1 MAYIQIVYIAQQHHL
16 LRQLFQGCLEPL
28 SITFPH
34 MAKDRTVRRVTPYIF
49 LVEVYT
55 HLMLDENLVSQISV
69 RIQEGSVKSY
79 AQISLQAP
87 ENSVS
92 RWQRCPG

>member
-34 MAKDRTVRRVTPYIF
+34 M
-49 LVEVYT
+49 VYFFSL
-55 HLMLDENLVSQISV
+55 LMLSGQYRKWVE
-69 RIQEGSVKSY
+69 
-79 AQISLQAP
+79 
-87 ENSVS
+87 
-92 RWQRCPG
+92 

>member
-34 MAKDRTVRRVTPYIF
+34 MAEDCTVRRVTPYIF
-49 LVEVYT
+49 LSEVHP
-55 HLMLDENLVSQISV
+55 HLMLDEKLISQISIRV
-69 RIQEGSVKSY
+69 QECEIV
-79 AQISLQAP
+79 I
-87 ENSVS
+87 E
-92 RWQRCPG
+92 QR